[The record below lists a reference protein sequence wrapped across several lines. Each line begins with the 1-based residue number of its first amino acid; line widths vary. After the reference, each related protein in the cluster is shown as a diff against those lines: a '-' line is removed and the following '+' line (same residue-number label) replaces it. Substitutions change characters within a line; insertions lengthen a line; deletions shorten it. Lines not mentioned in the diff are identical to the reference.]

1 MVSPESHMIIRVKH
15 DSDLVR
21 YITELAKKEGITAA
35 SFTAI
40 GALKRAKLGYYDQ
53 RKHEYSTIAIRTPH
67 EIASCIGNISFK
79 DGQPFVHAHAVL
91 ADEEGNTKAGH
102 LFEGI
107 VFASEVHLSILKDV
121 KLERKYDGETKLSL
135 WSIE

>member
-1 MVSPESHMIIRVKH
+1 MIIRVKH

-40 GALKRAKLGYYDQ
+40 GALKHAKLGYYDQ
-53 RKHEYSTIAIRTPH
+53 RKHEYSTIAISNPH

-79 DGQPFVHAHAVL
+79 NGQPFVHAHAVL
-91 ADEEGNTKAGH
+91 ADKEGNTKAGH

-107 VFASEVHLSILKDV
+107 VFASEVHLSILKGV
-121 KLERKYDGETKLSL
+121 RLERKYDDETKLSL